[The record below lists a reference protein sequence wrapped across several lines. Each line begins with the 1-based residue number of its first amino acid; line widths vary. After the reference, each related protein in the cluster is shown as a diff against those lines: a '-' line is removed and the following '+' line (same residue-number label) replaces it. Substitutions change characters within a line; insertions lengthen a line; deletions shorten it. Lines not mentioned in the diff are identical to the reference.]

1 MWLEAEGGQEGG
13 FLDPL
18 GRKIGTNQLPGR
30 QVANCMWRGWG
41 NVQGTG
47 TGRIT
52 PVWTLFAPPG
62 QWVDGHVPSW
72 GGGPWSLCW
81 VEEENVWVVLSPSSS
96 GRSALASC
104 PSPAFLPLLS
114 SLHPSQLP
122 APPPFSFPSPSHSP
136 PPSLHRLPSNDSN

>member
-72 GGGPWSLCW
+72 GGGALVPLLGGRGECMGGSLSFQFRA
-81 VEEENVWVVLSPSSS
+81 LSPSQLSFP
-96 GRSALASC
+96 RL
-104 PSPAFLPLLS
+104 PSPPLLSPSLTAPCSSSLFLPL
-114 SLHPSQLP
+114 
-122 APPPFSFPSPSHSP
+122 PFPQ
-136 PPSLHRLPSNDSN
+136 PPSFSPQATLK